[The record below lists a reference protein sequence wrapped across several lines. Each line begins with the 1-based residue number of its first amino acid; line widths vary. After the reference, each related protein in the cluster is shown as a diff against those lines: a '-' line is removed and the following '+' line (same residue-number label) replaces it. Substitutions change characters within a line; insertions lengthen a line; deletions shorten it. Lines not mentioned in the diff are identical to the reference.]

1 MSKNDYIFCVINEL
15 NQRNGMPENGFFP
28 SLEDKAYRLEAIRQ
42 MFSGLEREN
51 QDKVLRCA
59 MECLLN
65 QIPSI
70 ADTTVLIEWVVA

>member
-1 MSKNDYIFCVINEL
+1 MSYNDYILCVIDEL

-28 SLEDKAYRLEAIRQ
+28 SLRDKAYRLEAMRK
-42 MFSGLEREN
+42 MFCGLEREN
-51 QDKVLRCA
+51 QDRVMRCA

-70 ADTTVLIEWVVA
+70 DDTTALIERVVV